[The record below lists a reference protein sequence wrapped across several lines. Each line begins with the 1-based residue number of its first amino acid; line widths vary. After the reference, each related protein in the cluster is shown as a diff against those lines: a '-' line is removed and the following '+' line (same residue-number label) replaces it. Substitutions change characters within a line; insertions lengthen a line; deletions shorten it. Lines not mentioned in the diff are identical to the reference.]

1 MREDHWSWVLGTLLL
16 YVLEIAKI
24 KREIKEKE
32 KKISETIAKYAFNYL
47 EFKWWRGGLKQMF
60 SSVPR
65 AGVQNSLVQ

>member
-16 YVLEIAKI
+16 YMLEIAKI

-32 KKISETIAKYAFNYL
+32 KKSLRQFAKYAFNYL
-47 EFKWWRGGLKQMF
+47 EFKWWRRGLKQMF
-60 SSVPR
+60 SNVPR